1 MLDTSDAT
9 KLFAFQAS
17 QNLRESVE
25 SVLRAYGG
33 KTLPTTPQA
42 PVIVDFAQRYSDEIV
57 DALILNLVKGAD
69 ADSAAPKVLET
80 VANLIKST
88 VHALIRQVLGKL
100 NNAELAPVA
109 EYIAAH
115 RTEITR
121 DGVTRDYIN
130 FQLSDADYE
139 LLHGTWSR
147 VAAGQGDKQEMI
159 RATHRFSELAIE
171 AFYEDAAKAIKLG
184 FIARNMFNM
193 GHVAISKGSRTAI
206 SRLIPSLKPQEL
218 KDFASYFRGML
229 KVV

>member
-1 MLDTSDAT
+1 MDAPAVT

-17 QNLRESVE
+17 QDLREAVE

-33 KTLPTTPQA
+33 KTLPTAPQA

-69 ADSAAPKVLET
+69 ADSAAPKALET

-100 NNAELAPVA
+100 NNEELKPVA
-109 EYIAAH
+109 AYIAAH

-139 LLHGTWSR
+139 LLRGAWSR
-147 VAAGQGDKQEMI
+147 TAAGQGDKQDMTK
-159 RATHRFSELAIE
+159 ATLRFSELAIE

-206 SRLIPSLKPQEL
+206 SRLIPSLRPKELQE
-218 KDFASYFRGML
+218 FASYFNGML